1 MLMFCCGGGQAPVL
15 ILPSPLQKPA
25 ITRVSSVESSTS
37 TTRPTRS
44 TWPYMPPSVS
54 PFSSWGMGT
63 PGEGQGLALTK
74 NLELFRG
81 RSHQGELGSGLSGVC
96 V

>member
-1 MLMFCCGGGQAPVL
+1 MKRSWRLRDADVLLGEGQAPVL

-54 PFSSWGMGT
+54 PFSSRGT
-63 PGEGQGLALTK
+63 GRPREGQGLATDQ
-74 NLELFRG
+74 E
-81 RSHQGELGSGLSGVC
+81 SGAFPGKEPAR
-96 V
+96 

>member
-1 MLMFCCGGGQAPVL
+1 MLMFWWGVGGQAPLL

-54 PFSSWGMGT
+54 PFSSWGMGR
-63 PGEGQGLALTK
+63 PGEGQGLATDQ
-74 NLELFRG
+74 E
-81 RSHQGELGSGLSGVC
+81 SGAFPGKESAR
-96 V
+96 

>member
-1 MLMFCCGGGQAPVL
+1 MLMFWWGLGGQAPLL

-25 ITRVSSVESSTS
+25 ITHVSSVESSTS

-54 PFSSWGMGT
+54 PFCSWGMGS
-63 PGEGQGLALTK
+63 PGEGQGLATDQ
-74 NLELFRG
+74 E
-81 RSHQGELGSGLSGVC
+81 SGAFPGKESAR
-96 V
+96 